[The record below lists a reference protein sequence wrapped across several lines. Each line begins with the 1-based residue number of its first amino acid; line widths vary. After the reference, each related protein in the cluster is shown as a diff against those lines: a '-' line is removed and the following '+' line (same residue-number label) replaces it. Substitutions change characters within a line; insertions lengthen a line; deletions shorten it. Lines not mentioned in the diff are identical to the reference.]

1 MFLLIF
7 ITNMSFDLREY
18 LKNNPL
24 LQEEFPKDKWVGLNN
39 KEKAEYAKD
48 IFDLINTAYAS
59 IGGNINYKS
68 AADVLGAE
76 GDADYEVINIDDD
89 PEPDA
94 LSASKK
100 TPSGNKLTAIGHDG
114 SPQAKSKTINHY
126 ASLLKQK
133 GYYLEVSGKIKDI
146 LLTKGAPIISDPEL
160 IKKILKGKTIELND
174 DGTYQRFIGGEKYT
188 KILLG
193 KPL

>member
-1 MFLLIF
+1 
-7 ITNMSFDLREY
+7 MSFNLREY

-24 LQEEFPKDKWVGLNN
+24 LQEEFPKDKWVDLNN
-39 KEKAEYAKD
+39 KEKAEYAND
-48 IFDLINTAYAS
+48 IFDLISTAYAP

-76 GDADYEVINIDDD
+76 GDADYEVINIDAD

-94 LSASKK
+94 VSAYKK
-100 TPSGNKLTAIGHDG
+100 TPSGNKLTALGHDG
-114 SPQAKSKTINHY
+114 SSQAKSKTINHY
-126 ASLLKQK
+126 ADLLRQK

-146 LLTKGAPIISDPEL
+146 LLAKGAPIVSDPEL
-160 IKKILKGKTIELND
+160 IKKVLKGKSIELND
-174 DGTYQRFIGGEKYT
+174 DGTYQRFIGGQKHT

-193 KPL
+193 NPI